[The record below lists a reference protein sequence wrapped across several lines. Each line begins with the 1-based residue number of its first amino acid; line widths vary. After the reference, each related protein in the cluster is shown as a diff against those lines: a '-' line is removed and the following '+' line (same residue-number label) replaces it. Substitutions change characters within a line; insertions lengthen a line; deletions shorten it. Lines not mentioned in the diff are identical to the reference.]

1 MELKLCNGIFRE
13 SSTDNYDEENV
24 EADFQTFSKEFIDHF
39 LVDSIYQFPIGD
51 SFRKLNLNLY
61 EKIFLTKPQVV
72 LGSYHNDQFSSTRF
86 ENQYSQMVHA
96 TLVSGYNSHIH
107 KQDDDLSF
115 CLAID
120 GKIIIDD
127 AGYTDTATAEQYAFL
142 ASTSAHSMLTLP
154 GLEFK
159 ENQGKDA
166 SSVNPVTEND
176 GTYRLS
182 GIHHRIPNTV
192 VEREV
197 LATSKGISINDNVMP
212 SEQHESQVV
221 QRRFVINPEF
231 NFEIL
236 DTHGVSITDTDG
248 KEVLFI
254 QSNNATFTSFSEGV
268 YVGQDKRDTRIL
280 EGFDVISGLK
290 GMASVQID
298 YKK

>member
-1 MELKLCNGIFRE
+1 MEFFRE

-24 EADFQTFSKEFIDHF
+24 DADFQTFSKEFIDHF

-61 EKIFLTKPQVV
+61 QKIFSAEPKVV
-72 LGSYHNDQFSSTRF
+72 LGTYHNDQFSSTRF

-197 LATSKGISINDNVMP
+197 LATSKGISINDNVMS
-212 SEQHESQVV
+212 SEQLESQVV
-221 QRRFVINPEF
+221 KRRFVINPEF

-236 DTHGVSITDTDG
+236 DTRGVSITDADG
-248 KEVLFI
+248 KEILFI
-254 QSNNATFTSFSEGV
+254 RSNNATFTSVSEGV
-268 YVGQDKRDTRIL
+268 YVGQDKRHTEIL
-280 EGFDVISGLK
+280 KGFDVF
-290 GMASVQID
+290 ASIENYGTIHVEFR
-298 YKK
+298 K